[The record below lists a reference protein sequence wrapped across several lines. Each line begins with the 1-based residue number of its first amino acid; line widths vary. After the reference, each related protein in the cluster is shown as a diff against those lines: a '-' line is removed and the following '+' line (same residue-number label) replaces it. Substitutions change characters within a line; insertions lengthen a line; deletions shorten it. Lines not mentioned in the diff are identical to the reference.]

1 MPSQDRCHKGVEGAM
16 LTPMISRRFLLGLT
30 SVFVP
35 LLLFHQVNAKAG
47 ENDSQIFSEQQLN
60 SMVQRQVEQ
69 ILRDSEKRF
78 GVTYTQ
84 ADKEEAFQKMWNVTK
99 SIINTESTK

>member
-1 MPSQDRCHKGVEGAM
+1 M

-35 LLLFHQVNAKAG
+35 LALFHQVNATAA
-47 ENDSQIFSEQQLN
+47 EDDSQTLSEQQLY

-69 ILRDSEKRF
+69 ILRDSEKHF

-84 ADKEEAFQKMWNVTK
+84 ADKEEAFRKMWDVTK
-99 SIINTESTK
+99 SIVNTERTK